1 MTLKTNADTK
11 EVINDIRN
19 SISRVVL
26 PTDAKAPVVTEIEA
40 DTNRTFSVFLYGKK
54 DDTSKAF
61 LFDRAYKLKQ
71 AIEKV
76 PGINDVILSV
86 A

>member
-26 PTDAKAPVVTEIEA
+26 PTDAKAPIVTEIEA
-40 DTNRTFSVFLYGKK
+40 DTNRTFSVFLYSKK
-54 DDTSKAF
+54 DDISKAF
-61 LFDRAYKLKQ
+61 LFDRAHNLKE

-76 PGINDVILSV
+76 SGINNVVISV
-86 A
+86 